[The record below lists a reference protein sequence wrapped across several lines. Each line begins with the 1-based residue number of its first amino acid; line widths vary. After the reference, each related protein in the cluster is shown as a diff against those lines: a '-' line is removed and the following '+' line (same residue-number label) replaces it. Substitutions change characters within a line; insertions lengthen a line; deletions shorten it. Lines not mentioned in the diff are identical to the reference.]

1 MGEASAQWAVNHCVS
16 AASSIE
22 GLYADSGVR
31 YQHHLDFYEYVAL
44 RVALG
49 VGNLWHCDMCCDGP
63 GGSRSGLVANRAR
76 AVRSMVHVFGL
87 TITV

>member
-31 YQHHLDFYEYVAL
+31 YQHHLDFYEYVAMC
-44 RVALG
+44 AAQG
-49 VGNLWHCDMCCDGP
+49 VGNLWHCDICCDKAMRQLWPP
-63 GGSRSGLVANRAR
+63 GERSPCIILQISWGLQNIV
-76 AVRSMVHVFGL
+76 
-87 TITV
+87 